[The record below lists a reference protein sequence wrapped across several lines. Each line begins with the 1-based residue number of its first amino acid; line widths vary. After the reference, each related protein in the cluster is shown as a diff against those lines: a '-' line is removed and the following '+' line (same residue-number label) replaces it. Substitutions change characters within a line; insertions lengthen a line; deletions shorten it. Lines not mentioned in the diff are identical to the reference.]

1 MAVKKRDHTKL
12 LCDIG
17 ELSGLFSDTPSL
29 EGFLQ
34 KTVEMVSEHMHSE
47 VCSIYLYYEETG
59 ELVLKATKGLK
70 SQAVGKV
77 RLKLGEGLTGQ
88 ALQELQPICVR
99 HASQAPGYRYFP
111 EIGEEVYESFLAV
124 PIARGQNRIG
134 AIVIQNSQRNYF
146 TDEDIKVLRAITSQ
160 IANTIEM
167 AKWLMELKE
176 PPSSGDGQRT
186 QKALVPQPAA
196 GLKFIKGKVGSQGFA
211 LSESLVLDE
220 RQGLPVL
227 TQALAGIPYTLE
239 DLDQAVRTTQKQLE
253 DLQQEI
259 EEKLSDVAS
268 LIFTAQILMLKDDF
282 FLGTI
287 RDYARQ
293 GRGLPEA
300 VTKAVEGYAAK
311 LEGLSNAYLQER
323 QQDVRDMGQRLIKNL
338 IGVKETTE
346 DYRGKIVVA
355 TDLYPSDIL
364 KLYSQGVCGL
374 VLLSGGITSHLSIL
388 ARSLQLPLVI
398 AEERRLLEIAP
409 GTRILLDARQGNI
422 YVNPSG
428 EVIRL
433 HQKKEEGNVL
443 AAEWKGRAAEKTFTK
458 DGCRIFLHS
467 NINLLGDLETARAVG
482 AEGIGLYRSEFPFI
496 VRSDFPSEEEQY
508 VVYKKLVEGM
518 PGKEITFRTL
528 DIGGDK
534 VLSYYDYGKE
544 ANPFLG
550 MRSMRFSLKHQEVFT
565 AQLRAILRAGRG
577 ADVRILFP
585 MISSVDDFL
594 QAKRLVRH
602 CGTTLKKEKVPHHSF
617 PRLGVMVELPA
628 AVEIIRELAAEA
640 DFFSVGTND
649 FIQYMLAVDRTNEKV
664 AEFYLPHHP
673 SILRALKKVVQAA
686 QEARIEVSVCGDMA
700 HEERYIPYL
709 LGIGIRKFSLD
720 SIYIPRIQ
728 KTIEATA
735 LRQAER
741 KTGCLLRQSKIGNIE
756 KRFLKDF

>member
-1 MAVKKRDHTKL
+1 MVKKRDHTKL

-29 EGFLQ
+29 EAFLR
-34 KTVEMVSEHMHSE
+34 KVVEMVSKHMRSE

-88 ALQELQPICVR
+88 AIQELQPICVR
-99 HASQAPGYRYFP
+99 HASQSPGYRYFP

-388 ARSLQLPLVI
+388 AR
-398 AEERRLLEIAP
+398 
-409 GTRILLDARQGNI
+409 
-422 YVNPSG
+422 
-428 EVIRL
+428 
-433 HQKKEEGNVL
+433 
-443 AAEWKGRAAEKTFTK
+443 
-458 DGCRIFLHS
+458 
-467 NINLLGDLETARAVG
+467 AVG

-496 VRSDFPSEEEQY
+496 VRSNFPSEEEQF
-508 VVYKKLVEGM
+508 VIYKKLVEGM

-602 CGTTLKKEKVPHHSF
+602 CGTTFKKEKVPHHSS

-640 DFFSVGTND
+640 DFFSIGTND

-686 QEARIEVSVCGDMA
+686 QERHIEVSVCGDMA

-741 KTGCLLRQSKIGNIE
+741 RTGRLLRQSKISNIE
-756 KRFLKDF
+756 KRLLKESLDKV